1 MPLIEYDPKA
11 LRDMFGKPIRPT
23 IDLSLPDIA
32 MQAQKMAGKLSI
44 SGVQPKLSVAL
55 DGERLVP
62 VQRSGQFILKPQT
75 QEFPELPQNEY
86 LSMRMGRLFGLRTA
100 SCLLLELADGSPAFL
115 VKRFDR
121 YKEGHRLEKL
131 PCEDMQQ
138 ILGKRDKY
146 DGSHEQI
153 AGAIRQHCTFAPLE
167 MQRLFE
173 ITLLNFAIGNGDAHM
188 KNFSL
193 LTDKEGNIALSPTY
207 DLVSSR
213 LVIPNEADEMALTIN
228 GKRNNLR
235 RKDFLAFA
243 KHIEIEQFYA
253 DRRLQDLLDLRD
265 KFSEM
270 IASSM
275 LSQSLRASLD
285 GVLMSRLE
293 RLSLDSQQERSS

>member
-1 MPLIEYDPKA
+1 MPLIEYDSKA

-23 IDLSLPDIA
+23 IDISLGEVA

-55 DGERLVP
+55 EGDRIVP

-86 LSMRMGRLFGLRTA
+86 LSMQMGRLFGLRTA

-121 YKEGHRLEKL
+121 YKVGNRLEKL

-153 AGAIRQHCTFAPLE
+153 AHAIRKHCTFAPVE

-173 ITLLNFAIGNGDAHM
+173 TTLFSFAIGNGDAHM

-193 LTDKEGNIALSPTY
+193 LTSRDGNIALSPAY

-213 LVIPNEADEMALTIN
+213 LVIPNEADELALTIN
-228 GKRNNLR
+228 GKRNHLGR
-235 RKDFLAFA
+235 TDLLAFA
-243 KHIEIEQFYA
+243 KHMEIEPSYA
-253 DRRLQDLLDLRD
+253 DTRLQDLLDLRS
-265 KFSEM
+265 KFGEM
-270 IASSM
+270 IASST
-275 LSQSLRASLD
+275 LSQPLRASFNEILMTRLD
-285 GVLMSRLE
+285 RLADA
-293 RLSLDSQQERSS
+293 SASP

>member
-1 MPLIEYDPKA
+1 MPPIEYNPKA
-11 LRDMFGKPIRPT
+11 LREMFGKPIRPT
-23 IDLSLPDIA
+23 IDISLPDVA
-32 MQAQKMAGKLSI
+32 LQAQKMAGKLSI

-55 DGERLVP
+55 EGERLVP

-75 QEFPELPQNEY
+75 QEFPELPQNEF
-86 LSMRMGRLFGLRTA
+86 LSMQMGRLFGLRTA

-121 YKEGHRLEKL
+121 YKQGIRLEKL

-138 ILGKRDKY
+138 ILGKHDKY

-153 AGAIRQHCTFAPLE
+153 AGAVRQHCTFAPLE

-173 ITLLNFAIGNGDAHM
+173 VTLFNFAIGNGDAHM

-193 LTDKEGNIALSPTY
+193 LTDKEGNVALSPAY

-213 LVIPNEADEMALTIN
+213 LVIPNEADELALTVN

-243 KHIEIEQFYA
+243 GHMEIEPSYA
-253 DRRLQDLLDLRD
+253 DRRLQDLLDLRS
-265 KFSEM
+265 KFREM
-270 IASSM
+270 IASST
-275 LSQSLRASLD
+275 LSQPLRASFD
-285 GVLMSRLE
+285 EVLKARLE
-293 RLSLDSQQERSS
+293 RLFPHS

>member
-1 MPLIEYDPKA
+1 MSPIEYDAKT
-11 LRDMFGKPIRPT
+11 LRAMFGKPIRPT
-23 IDLSLPDIA
+23 IGISLPEVA

-55 DGERLVP
+55 EGQRLVP

-86 LSMRMGRLFGLRTA
+86 LSMQMGVLFGLRTA

-115 VKRFDR
+115 VRRFDR
-121 YKEGHRLEKL
+121 YKQGSRLEKL

-138 ILGKRDKY
+138 ILGKHDKY

-153 AGAIRQHCTFAPLE
+153 AGAIRRYCTFAPLD

-173 ITLLNFAIGNGDAHM
+173 VTLLNFAIGNGDAHM

-193 LTDKEGNIALSPTY
+193 LTDKEGNVALSPAY

-213 LVIPNEADEMALTIN
+213 LVIPNEADELALTVN
-228 GKRNNLR
+228 GKRNRLGR
-235 RKDFLAFA
+235 DDFLAFA
-243 KHIEIEQFYA
+243 RYMEIATPYA
-253 DRRLQDLLDLRD
+253 QRKLQELLALRD
-265 KFSEM
+265 EFREM
-270 IASSM
+270 IASST
-275 LSQSLRASLD
+275 LSQPLRTSFD
-285 GVLMSRLE
+285 GILMDRLE
-293 RLSLDSQQERSS
+293 RLGARS